1 MNSDAGVALQT
12 LRVDGGMTANN
23 LLMQFLA
30 DVLDVPVVRP
40 LVAET
45 PSLGAAY
52 AAGLAV
58 NFWGDLETLRGHWH
72 PAAEWRP
79 SMDPALR
86 AKGYRKWQKAVRR
99 ALDWVDED
107 DE

>member
-1 MNSDAGVALQT
+1 
-12 LRVDGGMTANN
+12 MTANN

-58 NFWGDLETLRGHWH
+58 NFWPDLETLRGHWH
-72 PAAEWRP
+72 RAAEWRP
-79 SMDPALR
+79 KMDPALR
-86 AKGYRKWQKAVRR
+86 AKGYRKWQKAVQR

-107 DE
+107 DDD